1 MGQRLK
7 DRLALIT
14 GASRGIGAAVA
25 KAYAAE
31 GAHVIL
37 VARTTGALEEV
48 DDEIKAQNS
57 KEQSDKSGNG
67 GATLVPMDLCDF
79 DAIDD
84 LGRQIFERWGKLDI
98 LVGNA
103 AILGDLSPVGHIRP
117 EVWQRAYDLNVTAN
131 YRLIRSLD
139 PLLRQSDAGRAI
151 FVTSGVARSLPP
163 YWALY
168 ASTKAAL
175 EAIAQVYARETQK
188 TNVCVNLVNPGPTRT
203 ALRAAAFPGEEP
215 GQLPPPEHLAET
227 LIRMAQPGFTET
239 GLWVAADAQPIT
251 PAGDESVH

>member
-7 DRLALIT
+7 DRLAVIT
-14 GASRGIGAAVA
+14 GASRGVGAAVA

-37 VARTTGALEEV
+37 IARTTGGLEEV
-48 DDEIKAQNS
+48 DDDIKAA
-57 KEQSDKSGNG
+57 G
-67 GATLVPMDLCDF
+67 GSATLVPMDLSDF
-79 DAIDD
+79 AAIDD

-139 PLLRQSDAGRAI
+139 PLLRQSDAGRVV
-151 FVTSGVARSLPP
+151 FVTSGAARHLRP

-175 EAIAQVYARETQK
+175 DAIAQIYARETEK
-188 TNVCVNLVNPGPTRT
+188 TKVRVNLVNPGPTRT
-203 ALRAAAFPGEEP
+203 ALRAAAFPGEDP
-215 GQLPPPEHLAET
+215 GQLPPPEHVAET
-227 LIRMAQPGFTET
+227 LIRLAEPGFTET
-239 GLWVAADAQPIT
+239 GLWVAADAP
-251 PAGDESVH
+251 PAALATDGSIH

>member
-1 MGQRLK
+1 MAERHTERLR

-14 GASRGIGAAVA
+14 GASRGIGAAIA

-31 GAHVIL
+31 GAHVIG
-37 VARTTGALEEV
+37 VARTAGALEEL
-48 DDEIKAQNS
+48 DDRI
-57 KEQSDKSGNG
+57 KEQG
-67 GATLVPMDLCDF
+67 GSATLVAMDLTDF
-79 DAIDD
+79 GAIDD

-131 YRLIRSLD
+131 YRLIRSMD
-139 PLLRQSDAGRAI
+139 SLLRRSDAGRAL
-151 FVTSGVARSLPP
+151 FVTSGAARSLPP

-175 EAIAQVYARETQK
+175 EAIAMAYAKETQK
-188 TNVCVNLVNPGPTRT
+188 TNLRVNVVNPGPTRT
-203 ALRAAAFPGEEP
+203 DMRAAAFPGEDP
-215 GQLPPPEHLAET
+215 SQLPPPEHIAETMIRLAE
-227 LIRMAQPGFTET
+227 PDFTET
-239 GLWVAADAQPIT
+239 GLWVAADAQT
-251 PAGDESVH
+251 TAPAAPTKDESIH

>member
-7 DRLALIT
+7 DRLAVIT
-14 GASRGIGAAVA
+14 GASRGVGAAVA

-37 VARTTGALEEV
+37 IARTTGALEEI
-48 DDEIKAQNS
+48 DDEIKARG
-57 KEQSDKSGNG
+57 DKG
-67 GATLVPMDLCDF
+67 GGGGTTLVPMDLCEF
-79 DAIDD
+79 AAIDD

-117 EVWQRAYDLNVTAN
+117 EVWQRAYDVNVTAN

-151 FVTSGVARSLPP
+151 FVTSGAAHALPP

-175 EAIAQVYARETQK
+175 EAIAQIYARETQK
-188 TNVCVNLVNPGPTRT
+188 TNVRVNLVNPGPTRT
-203 ALRAAAFPGEEP
+203 ALRAAAFPGEDP
-215 GQLPPPEHLAET
+215 DHLPPPEHLAET
-227 LIRMAQPGFTET
+227 LIRLAEPGFTET
-239 GLWVAADAQPIT
+239 GLWVAADAPPVAAAADDQ
-251 PAGDESVH
+251 VH

>member
-1 MGQRLK
+1 MNQMPR
-7 DRLALIT
+7 RRALIT
-14 GASRGIGAAVA
+14 GASRGVGAAVA

-48 DDEIKAQNS
+48 DDVIKAQ
-57 KEQSDKSGNG
+57 SDQEGDG

-79 DAIDD
+79 GAIDD

-117 EVWQRAYDLNVTAN
+117 EVWQRAYDVNVTAN

-175 EAIAQVYARETQK
+175 EAIARIYALETEK
-188 TNVCVNLVNPGPTRT
+188 TKVRVNLVNPGPTRT
-203 ALRAAAFPGEEP
+203 ALRAAAFPGEDP

-227 LIRMAQPGFTET
+227 LIRLAEPGFTET
-239 GLWVAADAQPIT
+239 GLWVAADAQPAT
-251 PAGDESVH
+251 AAADESIH

>member
-1 MGQRLK
+1 MAQRLK

-14 GASRGIGAAVA
+14 GASRGIGAAIA

-37 VARTTGALEEV
+37 VARTSGGLEEV
-48 DDEIKAQNS
+48 DDEINKI
-57 KEQSDKSGNG
+57 G
-67 GATLVPMDLCDF
+67 GKATLVPMDLADF

-84 LGRQIFERWGKLDI
+84 LGGQIFQRWGKLDI

-103 AILGDLSPVGHIRP
+103 AMLGDLSPVSHIKP

-131 YRLIRSLD
+131 YRLIRSMD
-139 PLLRQSDAGRAI
+139 ALLRQSDAGRAI
-151 FVTSGVARSLPP
+151 FLTSGASRSTPP

-175 EAIAQVYARETQK
+175 DAIAQVYAKETQK
-188 TNVCVNLVNPGPTRT
+188 TAINVNLVNPGPTRT
-203 ALRAAAFPGEEP
+203 AMRATAFPGEDAA
-215 GQLPPPEHLAET
+215 QLPPPSHLTET
-227 LIRMAQPGFTET
+227 LIRLAEPDFTQT
-239 GLWVAADAQPIT
+239 GLWVAADAETTAPGKDD
-251 PAGDESVH
+251 AVH

>member
-1 MGQRLK
+1 MSQRLK

-48 DDEIKAQNS
+48 DDDIRS
-57 KEQSDKSGNG
+57 KG
-67 GATLVPMDLCDF
+67 GSATLVPMDLGDF
-79 DAIDD
+79 GAIDD
-84 LGRQIFERWGKLDI
+84 LGGQIFKRWGKLDI
-98 LVGNA
+98 LVGSA

-117 EVWQRAYDLNVTAN
+117 DVWQRAYDLNVTAN
-131 YRLIRSLD
+131 YRLIRSMD
-139 PLLRQSDAGRAI
+139 ALLRQSDAGRAI
-151 FVTSGVARSLPP
+151 FLGSGAAQSLPP

-175 EAIAQVYARETQK
+175 DAIAQIYAKETHN
-188 TNVCVNLVNPGPTRT
+188 TAVRVNIVNPGPTRSDM
-203 ALRAAAFPGEEP
+203 RAAAFPGENP
-215 GQLPPPEHLAET
+215 DHLPPPEHVAETMIRLAE
-227 LIRMAQPGFTET
+227 PGFTQT
-239 GLWVAADAQPIT
+239 GLWVAADAQPT
-251 PAGDESVH
+251 APHGDDSVH

>member
-1 MGQRLK
+1 MSGRLK
-7 DRLALIT
+7 GRLALVT
-14 GASRGIGAAVA
+14 GASRGLGAAIA

-31 GAHVIL
+31 GAHVIG
-37 VARTTGALEEV
+37 VARTTGALEEL
-48 DDEIKAQNS
+48 DDQIKRL
-57 KEQSDKSGNG
+57 G
-67 GATLVPMDLCDF
+67 GTATLVAMDLADF

-131 YRLIRSLD
+131 YRLIRSMD
-139 PLLRQSDAGRAI
+139 SLLRRSDAGRALFI
-151 FVTSGVARSLPP
+151 TSGAARGLLP

-175 EAIAQVYARETQK
+175 DAIALIYAKETMK
-188 TNVCVNLVNPGPTRT
+188 TSVRVNVVNPGPTRT
-203 ALRAAAFPGEEP
+203 EMRSAAFPGEDP
-215 GQLPPPEHLAET
+215 SQLPAPDHIAETMIALAE
-227 LIRMAQPGFTET
+227 PGFTET
-239 GLWVAADAQPIT
+239 GLWIAADAQTTTTQAVEP
-251 PAGDESVH
+251 GDEGSIH

>member
-14 GASRGIGAAVA
+14 GASRGLGAAVA

-37 VARTTGALEEV
+37 VARTTGGLEEV
-48 DDEIKAQNS
+48 DDEIKQL
-57 KEQSDKSGNG
+57 DG
-67 GATLVPMDLCDF
+67 GGSATLVPMDLCEF
-79 DAIDD
+79 AAIDD
-84 LGRQIFERWGKLDI
+84 LGRQIFERWGRLDI

-139 PLLRQSDAGRAI
+139 PLLRQSAAGRAI
-151 FVTSGVARSLPP
+151 FVTSGAARSLPP

-168 ASTKAAL
+168 GSTKAAL
-175 EAIAQVYARETQK
+175 EAIAQIYARETQK
-188 TNVCVNLVNPGPTRT
+188 TNVRVNLVNPGPTRT
-203 ALRAAAFPGEEP
+203 AMRAAAFPGEDPE
-215 GQLPPPEHLAET
+215 QLPPPEHVAETMIRLAE
-227 LIRMAQPGFTET
+227 PGFKET
-239 GLWVAADAQPIT
+239 GLWVAADAQPVA
-251 PAGDESVH
+251 PAKDESVH

>member
-1 MGQRLK
+1 MSQRLK

-48 DDEIKAQNS
+48 DDDIRS
-57 KEQSDKSGNG
+57 KG
-67 GATLVPMDLCDF
+67 GSATLVPMDLGDF
-79 DAIDD
+79 GAIDD
-84 LGRQIFERWGKLDI
+84 LGGQIFKRWGKLDI
-98 LVGNA
+98 LVGSA

-117 EVWQRAYDLNVTAN
+117 DVWQRAYDLNVTAN
-131 YRLIRSLD
+131 YRLIRSMD
-139 PLLRQSDAGRAI
+139 ALLRQSDAGRAI
-151 FVTSGVARSLPP
+151 FLSSGAAQSLPP

-175 EAIAQVYARETQK
+175 DAIAQIYAKETHN
-188 TNVCVNLVNPGPTRT
+188 TAVRVNIVNPGPTRSDM
-203 ALRAAAFPGEEP
+203 RAAAFPGENP
-215 GQLPPPEHLAET
+215 DHLPPPEHVAETMIRLAE
-227 LIRMAQPGFTET
+227 PGFTQT
-239 GLWVAADAQPIT
+239 GLWVAADAQPT
-251 PAGDESVH
+251 APHGDDSVH

>member
-1 MGQRLK
+1 MSQRLK
-7 DRLALIT
+7 DRIALIT
-14 GASRGIGAAVA
+14 GASRGVGAAVA

-37 VARTTGALEEV
+37 IARTTGALEEV
-48 DDEIKAQNS
+48 DDQIKAQG
-57 KEQSDKSGNG
+57 ETSGAG
-67 GATLVPMDLCDF
+67 GSATLVPMDLCDF
-79 DAIDD
+79 AAIDD
-84 LGRQIFERWGKLDI
+84 LGRQVFERWGKLDI

-151 FVTSGVARSLPP
+151 FVTSGVAHTLPP

-175 EAIAQVYARETQK
+175 DAIAQIYARETGK
-188 TNVCVNLVNPGPTRT
+188 TNVRVNLVNPGPTRT
-203 ALRAAAFPGEEP
+203 ALRAGAFPGEDP
-215 GQLPPPEHLAET
+215 DQLPPPEHVAET
-227 LIRMAQPGFTET
+227 LIRLAEPGFTET
-239 GLWVAADAQPIT
+239 GLWVAADAQPVA
-251 PAGDESVH
+251 PAPDEVIH

>member
-1 MGQRLK
+1 MSQRLK

-14 GASRGIGAAVA
+14 GASRGVGRAVA

-37 VARTTGALEEV
+37 VARTSGALEEI
-48 DDEIKAQNS
+48 DDEIKAQG
-57 KEQSDKSGNG
+57 DKTG
-67 GATLVPMDLCDF
+67 GGKATLVPMDLCDF
-79 DAIDD
+79 AAIDD
-84 LGRQIFERWGKLDI
+84 LGRQIFERWGRLDI

-103 AILGDLSPVGHIRP
+103 AALGDLSPVGHIRP
-117 EVWQRAYDLNVTAN
+117 EVWQRTYDLNVTAN

-151 FVTSGVARSLPP
+151 FITSGAGRALPP

-175 EAIAQVYARETQK
+175 DAIAQIYARETEK
-188 TNVCVNLVNPGPTRT
+188 TNVRVNLVNPGPTRT
-203 ALRAAAFPGEEP
+203 AMRAAAFPGEDP
-215 GQLPPPEHLAET
+215 GELPPAEHVAET
-227 LIRMAQPGFTET
+227 LIRLAQPDFRET
-239 GLWVAADAQPIT
+239 GLWVAADAR
-251 PAGDESVH
+251 PAASASDGSVH